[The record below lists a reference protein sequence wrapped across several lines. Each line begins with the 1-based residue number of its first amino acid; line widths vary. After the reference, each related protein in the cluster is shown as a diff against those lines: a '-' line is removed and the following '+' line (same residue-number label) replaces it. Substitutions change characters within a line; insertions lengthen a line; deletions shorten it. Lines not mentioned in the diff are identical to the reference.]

1 MTDQTTLSPNANTPP
16 RRPRSRYAIGAGVL
30 IAVLGLGAFGGIAGA
45 RLMHRWQPQQVML
58 LQPSAI
64 GQLKPDTTTAFK
76 GNVAEIFGNKF
87 IVQDDS
93 GRALVDTGPQGDRG
107 HVVDKGEA
115 ITVQGRFD
123 RGVMHAQLVVHA
135 DGRTQGFGPPKPPH
149 PRHGPPPH
157 GPADRGPPPP
167 DGAPGNAPPPPPAN

>member
-1 MTDQTTLSPNANTPP
+1 MTDQTTLPPDTHASMPP
-16 RRPRSRYAIGAGVL
+16 RRPRSRYAIGTGVL
-30 IAVLGLGAFGGIAGA
+30 VAVLGLGAFGGIAGA
-45 RLMHRWQPQQVML
+45 RLMHRWEPHPVML

-64 GQLKPDTTTAFK
+64 GQLKPDTTAAVK
-76 GNVAEIFGNKF
+76 GSVAEVFGSKF

-107 HVVDKGEA
+107 HVVDMGEA
-115 ITVQGRFD
+115 VTVQGRFD

-135 DGRTQGFGPPKPPH
+135 DGKAQGFGPPNPPH

-157 GPADRGPPPP
+157 DGPADRGLPPPNGGP
-167 DGAPGNAPPPPPAN
+167 ANAPPQ